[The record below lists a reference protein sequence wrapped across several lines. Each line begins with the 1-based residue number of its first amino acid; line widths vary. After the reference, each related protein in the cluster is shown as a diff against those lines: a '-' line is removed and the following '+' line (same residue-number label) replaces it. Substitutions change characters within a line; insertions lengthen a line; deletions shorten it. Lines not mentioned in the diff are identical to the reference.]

1 VCANTNPTS
10 PKKYKSKNT
19 MNIKIID
26 LMVQSG
32 IKFGTSGARGLSK
45 HMTDLIC
52 YAYMRGFL
60 QYLQKSGKDTGSG
73 KKIAIAGDLRPSTDR
88 IMQAVGCAAA
98 DMQYEVINCGKIP
111 SPAIALYGLEKKI
124 PTIMVTGSHI
134 PDDRNG
140 IKFNTATGEI
150 SKDDE
155 TEIKQQQIIIDDD
168 LFDQHGR
175 FLDRRHPHNWT
186 VNDDAAGMYVQRYL
200 NIFSS
205 TALSG
210 KKIGLYQHSAVGRD
224 ILYDIFKGL
233 GAEITKLGFSEKFIP
248 VDTEAIREEDEKLAK
263 DWIRKYSFDAIIST
277 DGDGDRPLISDE
289 KGMWLRGDIAGI
301 LCAHF
306 LGSDSINI
314 PVSCNSAAEK
324 CGFFKEVRRT
334 RIGSPY
340 VISSMLDAVNAGF
353 GVVVGYEAN
362 GGFLT
367 ASAIEVNGDTLKALP
382 TRDAVIVQ
390 IGIMIL
396 AKSAGKT
403 VSELVADL
411 PPRFTTSDR
420 LKDFPLE
427 ESSVILA
434 GFSSG
439 DVCRDNENIKNVFGS
454 LCGKVA
460 SVDYTD
466 GVRITFENSEVVH
479 LRPSGNAPEFRCYNE
494 AGSQQRVKEIN
505 KACMD
510 VLEGMRR

>member
-1 VCANTNPTS
+1 
-10 PKKYKSKNT
+10 

-26 LMVQSG
+26 LMTQSG
-32 IKFGTSGARGLSK
+32 IKFGTSGARGLSD
-45 HMTDLIC
+45 HMTDFIC
-52 YAYMRGFL
+52 YAYTCGFL
-60 QYLQKSGKDTGSG
+60 QFIKKSGKGTGSG
-73 KKIAIAGDLRPSTDR
+73 KKIALAGDLRPSTDR
-88 IMQAVGCAAA
+88 IMKAVASAAF

-111 SPAIALYGLEKKI
+111 SPAIALYGLEKKF
-124 PTIMVTGSHI
+124 PTVMVTGSHI
-134 PDDRNG
+134 PEDRNG

-150 SKDDE
+150 LKDDE
-155 TEIKQQQIIIDDD
+155 AKIKQQQIIIDDD
-168 LFDQHGR
+168 LFDRHGL
-175 FLDRRHPHNWT
+175 FLDRNGPDNWT
-186 VNDDAAGMYVQRYL
+186 VNDDAAEMYVQRYL
-200 NIFSS
+200 NFFSS

-224 ILYDIFKGL
+224 LLFNIFKGL
-233 GAEITKLGFSEKFIP
+233 GAEVTRLGFSEKFIP
-248 VDTEAIREEDEKLAK
+248 VDTEAIREEDEMLAK
-263 DWIRKYSFDAIIST
+263 EWVRQYSFDAIIST

-324 CGFFKEVRRT
+324 SGFFKEVRRT

-340 VISSMLDAVNAGF
+340 VIASMLDAVNAGF
-353 GVVVGYEAN
+353 GAVVGYEAN

-367 ASAIEVNGDTLKALP
+367 ASAIEINGRTLKALP

-396 AKSAGKT
+396 AESAGKT
-403 VSELVADL
+403 ISELVADL
-411 PPRFTTSDR
+411 PARFTTSDR
-420 LKDFPLE
+420 IKDFPLE
-427 ESSVILA
+427 ESSVMLA
-434 GFSSG
+434 HFSSG
-439 DVCRDNENIKNVFGS
+439 DARRDNKNIENVFGS

-460 SVDYTD
+460 SVDHTD

-494 AGSQQRVKEIN
+494 AGSRQRVKEIN
-505 KACMD
+505 KTCID
-510 VLEGMRR
+510 VLEGMRRYFK